1 MSREGYPSQQAQ
13 KSRDIGLASGWKQ
26 VWILAFKIIIHLLI
40 RLLSEEDIERP
51 ELEGWLRA
59 SSEKEASGQPASL
72 SSVNL
77 QKITRLFDNMFCVR

>member
-1 MSREGYPSQQAQ
+1 MDSCYEVNS
-13 KSRDIGLASGWKQ
+13 
-26 VWILAFKIIIHLLI
+26 HLLI
-40 RLLSEEDIERP
+40 RLLSEEYIERP

-77 QKITRLFDNMFCVR
+77 QTIAHKRYQPEKAV